1 MRNLRGVDLA
11 TAATA
16 EKQNTKRCCHWIAR
30 AGLECCPGWEA
41 AGPGV
46 PFLEPRR
53 AVGNRSSGPNS
64 LRLEEAQNRAL
75 MCRFREHYLLG
86 LRVGLCLQN
95 LTSVSH
101 TCYYL
106 NSTSCDG
113 LWGWTATELP
123 GVWDS
128 PAWGDTLHFLAW
140 TSVMPPGRAQE
151 AAQNTYPEQNAP
163 LGSTVFS
170 TNFRVPG
177 NILDYG
183 IILYSSVVGT
193 RNLLYPDFLPYRAEA
208 GRLCGSLVRLCWH
221 PRTEQV
227 TSPSAWLLRCCFLR
241 ELYLC
246 FPELFFF
253 FTYFATGSH
262 SVVHVGLAF
271 NSQSSCLDLLSA
283 GLQACATTPDS
294 LPMKK
299 L

>member
-1 MRNLRGVDLA
+1 MRKTNSFLGLRALRPGGEVEASARGLWALGQHQLKGGGERVMRNLRGVDLA

-113 LWGWTATELP
+113 L
-123 GVWDS
+123 
-128 PAWGDTLHFLAW
+128 
-140 TSVMPPGRAQE
+140 
-151 AAQNTYPEQNAP
+151 
-163 LGSTVFS
+163 
-170 TNFRVPG
+170 
-177 NILDYG
+177 
-183 IILYSSVVGT
+183 
-193 RNLLYPDFLPYRAEA
+193 
-208 GRLCGSLVRLCWH
+208 
-221 PRTEQV
+221 
-227 TSPSAWLLRCCFLR
+227 
-241 ELYLC
+241 
-246 FPELFFF
+246 
-253 FTYFATGSH
+253 
-262 SVVHVGLAF
+262 
-271 NSQSSCLDLLSA
+271 
-283 GLQACATTPDS
+283 
-294 LPMKK
+294 
-299 L
+299 